1 MEFAYFDESG
11 DSGAKG
17 SKNLVM
23 VVLCTRK
30 KDEIDKIIRKA
41 KQRLLDKSKTSK
53 WLNKKGGEI
62 KWNGFPDKVLLVKT
76 LKELSQLEMS
86 IYYIAIKKDD
96 KGLTYQDKNTAVG
109 SLFYHIKTENSIPST
124 VLADTNFFKRESSK
138 QAIFCLDKYEIKEIE
153 INDTKGGS
161 KKQKSIVMHF
171 HQVDEEDAEKHKQA
185 GDNVIQ
191 INHVNSTYYNELQA
205 LDLICGSIFYFVENG
220 KDEYIKI
227 LRSGKAKVKCLTIE
241 KK

>member
-109 SLFYHIKTENSIPST
+109 SLFYHIKTEKT
-124 VLADTNFFKRESSK
+124 
-138 QAIFCLDKYEIKEIE
+138 
-153 INDTKGGS
+153 

-171 HQVDEEDAEKHKQA
+171 HQVDEEDAEKQKQA

>member
-138 QAIFCLDKYEIKEIE
+138 QTIFCLDKYEIKEIE

-161 KKQKSIVMHF
+161 
-171 HQVDEEDAEKHKQA
+171 EKHKQA

-191 INHVNSTYYNELQA
+191 INHLNSTYYNELQA